1 MHTENLVSILMTCY
15 NGELYLKDAINSIIN
30 QRFKNWE
37 LIFYDNSS
45 TDRSNQIVKNF
56 KDKRIKYFKSDKLL
70 NLGEIRSLA
79 FSKSTGKYVAFLDVD
94 DIWHEEKLGC
104 QISKFEKNENVDIVY
119 CDYNKINSK
128 MDLIET
134 DKQNYFSGHC
144 QKEIIQSYI
153 NGKPLTAWLTLM
165 IKSKKIN
172 QLEYSFDKNLHITS
186 DFDLILRLSEFCY
199 FDYVPQVLC
208 SYRVHDKNESSN
220 KKKEINELFYI
231 INKFKKNK
239 LIKKYLSKN
248 LFSTKIK
255 IKKFFFDLSIFN

>member
-1 MHTENLVSILMTCY
+1 MVDTN
-15 NGELYLKDAINSIIN
+15 
-30 QRFKNWE
+30 
-37 LIFYDNSS
+37 
-45 TDRSNQIVKNF
+45 
-56 KDKRIKYFKSDKLL
+56 DKI
-70 NLGEIRSLA
+70 
-79 FSKSTGKYVAFLDVD
+79 
-94 DIWHEEKLGC
+94 
-104 QISKFEKNENVDIVY
+104 
-119 CDYNKINSK
+119 
-128 MDLIET
+128 
-134 DKQNYFSGHC
+134 
-144 QKEIIQSYI
+144 
-153 NGKPLTAWLTLM
+153 
-165 IKSKKIN
+165 KKIN